1 MSPTLMLSVTII
13 SLIIIFSF
21 IWLIIKKKKQYHE
34 TNPEDKPYSF
44 QPYSIADSAEHS
56 WADENTKEKFDCV
69 AGMDEIKEE
78 LREIGDFLLYPN
90 KYKSFGA
97 KIPKGVLFYGP
108 PGTGKTLLARAL
120 ANEINAGFIYA
131 SGSEFIEK
139 FVGVGAGRIR
149 ALFEKAAKKTPCII
163 FIDEIDAIGITRNT
177 DNNSE
182 RDQTLNQLLV
192 ELDGFKQYEG
202 IVVIGATN
210 RIDMLDKAL
219 LRPGRFDRQIY
230 IGIPSARSREK
241 ILIHHLKNKPVE
253 NDVNISKLANR
264 TCGFSG
270 AHLANIVNEAALLT
284 IKKEKPKISD
294 EELNEA
300 IIKTV
305 AGLKNK
311 DMILTER
318 EKKLIAWHE
327 AGHAM
332 AEYILN
338 GTIAE
343 RITLIPHG
351 QALGFTMSNMKE
363 ENMLIGV
370 KEMKNRICI
379 LLAGRAAEETVFSE
393 ITTGSQN
400 DLKTA
405 NEIAESMILNYGM
418 SSNWKNRVYNTQTC
432 VNISKEINDE
442 ICSIINESYEKA
454 LSLMKNHSYLLDTLS
469 FELLE
474 KETLYQSDLS
484 QLFKAVAI

>member
-1 MSPTLMLSVTII
+1 
-13 SLIIIFSF
+13 
-21 IWLIIKKKKQYHE
+21 
-34 TNPEDKPYSF
+34 
-44 QPYSIADSAEHS
+44 
-56 WADENTKEKFDCV
+56 
-69 AGMDEIKEE
+69 
-78 LREIGDFLLYPN
+78 
-90 KYKSFGA
+90 
-97 KIPKGVLFYGP
+97 
-108 PGTGKTLLARAL
+108 
-120 ANEINAGFIYA
+120 
-131 SGSEFIEK
+131 
-139 FVGVGAGRIR
+139 
-149 ALFEKAAKKTPCII
+149 
-163 FIDEIDAIGITRNT
+163 
-177 DNNSE
+177 
-182 RDQTLNQLLV
+182 
-192 ELDGFKQYEG
+192 
-202 IVVIGATN
+202 
-210 RIDMLDKAL
+210 
-219 LRPGRFDRQIY
+219 
-230 IGIPSARSREK
+230 
-241 ILIHHLKNKPVE
+241 
-253 NDVNISKLANR
+253 
-264 TCGFSG
+264 
-270 AHLANIVNEAALLT
+270 
-284 IKKEKPKISD
+284 
-294 EELNEA
+294 
-300 IIKTV
+300 
-305 AGLKNK
+305 
-311 DMILTER
+311 
-318 EKKLIAWHE
+318 
-327 AGHAM
+327 M